1 MIGCRLFFAI
11 DREYSTLKKKDT
23 EREMRTRPRQRKMS
37 ISWAKKKLNADFL
50 SVALY
55 LVA

>member
-1 MIGCRLFFAI
+1 MIGCRLFCAI

-37 ISWAKKKLNADFL
+37 ISLAKKKLNADFL